1 MMKAMTLLNQK
12 GGVGKSTLSVHI
24 AGGMALNG
32 KRVVVLDADPQGHAA
47 ALLNQQESPGLYN
60 LLIRNMEWEDVLV
73 PIPTH
78 VYDPSAAE
86 PDEKLTN
93 VKTRNAEGGEL
104 YLLPG
109 NVETRAIGAVNPN
122 PFLLREKLR
131 EIADWADVVVI
142 DTSPTPSQF
151 HTTIYMASDS
161 ILFPVQPAYLS
172 LDGLA
177 KSLITQEMA
186 RLEREG
192 MGEGSISRMGIIP
205 TMFRGNTKAHDLALQ
220 NLLKDYR
227 QLVWPAVP
235 LRTLWEQAA
244 FVGQLMYRYGPRS
257 KDPAEGNEIIGEL
270 RALVERVEI
279 SLGMERKVNV

>member
-1 MMKAMTLLNQK
+1 MKTMTLLNQK

-24 AGGMALNG
+24 AGGLALNG
-32 KRVVVLDADPQGHAA
+32 KRVVVLDADPQGNAGT
-47 ALLNQQESPGLYN
+47 LLNYTEKPGLYN
-60 LLIRNMEWEDVLV
+60 LLIRKEEWEDVLV
-73 PIPTH
+73 PVPTH
-78 VYDPSAAE
+78 VYDPAAPE
-86 PDEKLTN
+86 PDEKRTN
-93 VKTRNAEGGEL
+93 IKTRNGAGGEL

-109 NVETRAIGAVNPN
+109 NVETRAIGAVNSN

-205 TMFRGNTKAHDLALQ
+205 TMFRSNTKAHDLALQ
-220 NLLKDYR
+220 HLLKDYR
-227 QLVWPAVP
+227 QLVWPVVP
-235 LRTLWEQAA
+235 LRTLYEQAA
-244 FVGQLMYRYGPRS
+244 FVGQLMYRYGPKS
-257 KDPAEGNEIIGEL
+257 KDAVEGQEIVREL
-270 RALVERVEI
+270 RALVERVEL
-279 SLGMERKVNV
+279 SLGMEQKVNV